1 MRSTSR
7 FEMSKQ
13 KHDSLMGLISSFY
26 SGVQVIKKRVILLFA
41 ACRPIVQLDIFA
53 RSTLIFVVLLIINAA
68 GSALLDWKMS

>member
-26 SGVQVIKKRVILLFA
+26 SGVQVIKKPVILLFA
-41 ACRPIVQLDIFA
+41 ACSPIVQLDIFA
-53 RSTLIFVVLLIINAA
+53 RSTLIFVVLLIINVA